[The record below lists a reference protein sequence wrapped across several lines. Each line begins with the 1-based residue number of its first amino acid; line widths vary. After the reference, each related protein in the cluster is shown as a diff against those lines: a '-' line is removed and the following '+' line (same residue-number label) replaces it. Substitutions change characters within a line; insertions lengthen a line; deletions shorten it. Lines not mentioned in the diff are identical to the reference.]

1 MGVVV
6 RHAVRAMGMGAVST
20 GGADGADVELCGR
33 CRPKWLET
41 ASLVVSRLPCVRP
54 AGHEGPHEDA
64 VWQTWVELPPGLVYA
79 VAVTC
84 VAAKIRRAFADAE
97 ADR

>member
-1 MGVVV
+1 M
-6 RHAVRAMGMGAVST
+6 
-20 GGADGADVELCGR
+20 
-33 CRPKWLET
+33 
-41 ASLVVSRLPCVRP
+41 PCVRP